1 MTALSKDR
9 PLERA
14 AYRASDEVW
23 SKAVRIARELD
34 RVLDGDLPMRES
46 VSRAATELRLS
57 ARQVY
62 NHLARYRGERRVSS
76 LLPRTNRAR
85 RARISTGVE
94 AIISETLRE
103 MWLQPEQPDLAPIV
117 DEIRARCAGQGFK
130 PPAYVTVAKR
140 IPLIFTPEEIARRR
154 LSGGKHLHRLKPR
167 PGYIRAN
174 HALEVVQIDHTPADI
189 QFVEVIDDHGVFV
202 GRPYLTIAADVATS
216 AIIGF
221 CLTLERPSRLSVA
234 LCLVHAMCRK
244 DDWLA
249 ERGIAHP
256 WEMYGRPKQIVVD
269 SAKEFQSSTFT
280 KGCADFG
287 IAVRTRNKGTVH
299 RGGIVERLLGKVNTV
314 LRSLP
319 GKTGRSIADRGDY
332 SSDERASLTFAA
344 LERCIALAIIDHNQS
359 QNARKLTV
367 PAIEWVRRR
376 PPTDRPIDDPDHVLL
391 NFLPRKTR
399 RISPQGVSLFAID
412 YFEHWLGPL
421 VARRDRLEPLDLCYD
436 PRDISRI
443 YIADPDTRVWRPVGR
458 RDGMTMSITLW
469 QHEADRARQRQSQ
482 QRPVQDKTILRR
494 EIAATVAG
502 AQSKKAHLREITRA
516 RHAADAPKAYHSAGH
531 ASEAAHP
538 GPEPDRPRRVFPI
551 ETW

>member
-1 MTALSKDR
+1 MAALGKDR
-9 PLERA
+9 PAERA
-14 AYRASDEVW
+14 TSHASEEAW
-23 SKAVRIARELD
+23 AKAVQIARELD
-34 RVLDGDLPMRES
+34 RVLDGDLSMLEA
-46 VSRAATELRLS
+46 VSRAAVELRLS
-57 ARQVY
+57 TRQVY
-62 NHLARYRGERRVSS
+62 NHLARYREDRRVSS
-76 LLPRTNRAR
+76 LLPRTNGAR
-85 RARISTGVE
+85 RARISVGVE
-94 AIISETLRE
+94 TIISDTLRE

-117 DEIRARCAGQGFK
+117 DEIRARCASEGLK

-140 IPLIFTPEEIARRR
+140 IPRVFTPEEIARRR

-167 PGYIRAN
+167 PGYIRAAQ
-174 HALEVVQIDHTPADI
+174 ALEIVQIDHTPADI
-189 QFVEVIDDHGVFV
+189 QFVEVIDAHGIFV

-234 LCLVHAMCRK
+234 LCLGHAICRK

-249 ERGIAHP
+249 ERGISHP
-256 WEMYGRPKQIVVD
+256 WAMHGRPKQILVD

-287 IAVRTRNKGTVH
+287 IIVRTRNKGTVH
-299 RGGIVERLLGKVNTV
+299 RGGVVERLLGKVNTV
-314 LRSLP
+314 LRALP

-344 LERCIALAIIDHNQS
+344 LERCIALAIIDHNQT
-359 QNARKLTV
+359 QNARKRTV
-367 PAIEWVRRR
+367 PNLELERRL

-391 NFLPRKTR
+391 NFLPRKAR

-443 YIADPDTRVWRPVGR
+443 YIADPDTRIWRPVRR
-458 RDGMTMSITLW
+458 RDGVTMSLTLW
-469 QHEADRARQRQSQ
+469 QHEAYRARKRESQ
-482 QRPVQDKTILRR
+482 QLPVQDKTILRR

-502 AQSKKAHLREITRA
+502 AKPKKAHLREMTRA
-516 RHAADAPKAYHSAGH
+516 RHAASATKPYQDARTV
-531 ASEAAHP
+531 SEVANP

>member
-1 MTALSKDR
+1 MTGPSIDR
-9 PLERA
+9 PQTQA
-14 AYRASDEVW
+14 GHPVSDEAW
-23 SKAVRIARELD
+23 TKAIRIARELD
-34 RVLDGDLPMRES
+34 RVLDGGLPMREA
-46 VSRAATELRLS
+46 VSRAAMELRLS
-57 ARQVY
+57 TRQVY

-76 LLPRTNRAR
+76 LLPRTGGAR
-85 RARISTGVE
+85 RARVSTDVE
-94 AIISETLRE
+94 GIIFKTLRE
-103 MWLQPEQPDLAPIV
+103 MWLQLEQPDLAPIV
-117 DEIRARCAGQGFK
+117 DEIRARCAAEGLK

-140 IPLIFTPEEIARRR
+140 IPQVFSPEEIARRR

-167 PGYIRAN
+167 PGYIRAS

-189 QFVEVIDDHGVFV
+189 QFVEVIDDHGIFV

-216 AIIGF
+216 AVVGF

-234 LCLVHAMCRK
+234 LCLAHAMCRK

-249 ERGIAHP
+249 ERGITHS

-280 KGCADFG
+280 RGCADFG
-287 IAVRTRNKGTVH
+287 ITVRTRNKGTVH
-299 RGGIVERLLGKVNTV
+299 RGGIVERHLGKVNTV

-344 LERCIALAIIDHNQS
+344 LERCIALAIIDHNQT

-367 PAIEWVRRR
+367 PNLEWERRL

-391 NFLPRKTR
+391 NFLPRKAR

-421 VARRDRLEPLDLCYD
+421 VALRDRLEPLDLCYD

-469 QHEADRARQRQSQ
+469 QHEANRARQRQSQ
-482 QRPVQDKTILRR
+482 QRPVQDKTLLRR

-502 AQSKKAHLREITRA
+502 AQSKKAHLREMTRA
-516 RHAADAPKAYHSAGH
+516 RHASDAPKAYHSAGH